1 MSNSNNIFVKF
12 KNMPVDG
19 MAKTIIVATTL
30 CFICSMVVSFAAV
43 NLKSKQDVNKALDKQ
58 KNILQV
64 AGKYYEGVNIQ
75 ETFSS
80 FEPLIVDIENG
91 KFTNKFDPLIF
102 DDKKAAQDPLLSVA
116 LKDDPA
122 SIGRRANFVTISSS
136 LAT

>member
-12 KNMPVDG
+12 KKMPVDG

-43 NLKSKQDVNKALDKQ
+43 NLKSKQEVNKALDKQ

-75 ETFSS
+75 KTFSS
-80 FEPLIVDIENG
+80 I
-91 KFTNKFDPLIF
+91 KCY
-102 DDKKAAQDPLLSVA
+102 
-116 LKDDPA
+116 
-122 SIGRRANFVTISSS
+122 
-136 LAT
+136 